1 MNARTL
7 ALCGALLLCL
17 LPVPARSEGWTAA
30 LAPRQTLPPVVI
42 SVDKARQRVT
52 LLQNSH
58 ETRTMRSLGEM
69 PCTTG
74 RKSGD
79 KESEGDL
86 KTPEGVYFALGEVRE
101 GLDHDRF
108 GDAAYPLN
116 YPNPV
121 DRLQGNTGS
130 GIFIHGRN
138 RGVGPRQTLGC
149 IVLENDDLA
158 RLGTHITPQI
168 TPVVVGENVAW
179 KNRGTQGPPADVG
192 IAAWGW
198 AATQERRETLFFDIY
213 NPVLYAQSMG
223 QPFGRFRADVLADFA
238 RREWVD
244 IRVTDL
250 RILEGPGYLV
260 TAFTQQTFPEG
271 TSGQRRLYWMRQA
284 EIWKI
289 VGEEWVPKSPA
300 RRTDYPSL
308 VDREI
313 RARLDECA
321 RAWDRRDL
329 KTLTRAYDRQATREE
344 HKGQAAIGQAL
355 ARELEKAVNPFR
367 GQTTVRITARGV
379 EARLTA
385 PGQPPRT
392 LLFRPANFDAW
403 VIVRDAAAGQS

>member
-1 MNARTL
+1 MSARTL
-7 ALCGALLLCL
+7 ALYAALLLCL
-17 LPVPARSEGWTAA
+17 FPSSARSEGWTAA
-30 LAPRQTLPPVVI
+30 LGPRPTLPPI
-42 SVDKARQRVT
+42 IIGVDKKQQRVT
-52 LLQNSH
+52 VIQNNH
-58 ETRTMRSLGEM
+58 AARTMRSLGDL

-79 KESEGDL
+79 KDSEGDL
-86 KTPEGVYFALGEVRE
+86 KTPEGVYFAQGEVRE
-101 GLDHDRF
+101 GLDHERF

-149 IVLENDDLA
+149 IVLENADLA

-168 TPVVVGENVAW
+168 TPVVVGESVAW
-179 KNRGTQGPPADVG
+179 KNRAAQGPSADVG

-198 AATQERRETLFFDIY
+198 AATQERRDTLFFDLY
-213 NPVLYAQSMG
+213 NPVLYATSMG

-238 RREWVD
+238 RREWLD
-244 IRVTDL
+244 IRVTNL
-250 RILEGPGYLV
+250 RIFEGPGYLV
-260 TAFTQQTFPEG
+260 TAFTQQTFPDG
-271 TSGQRRLYWMRQA
+271 PSGQRRLYWMRQA

-289 VGEEWVPKSPA
+289 VGEEWVPKSPD
-300 RRTDYPSL
+300 RRTDYPLL

-329 KTLTRAYDRQATREE
+329 KTLARAYDRAAVR
-344 HKGQAAIGQAL
+344 GQDTGKAIGQTL
-355 ARELEKAVNPFR
+355 ARELGSMPNPFR
-367 GQTTVRITARGV
+367 GEAATRITARGV
-379 EARLTA
+379 ETRLTA
-385 PGQPPRT
+385 QGQPPRT

-403 VIVRDAAAGQS
+403 VIVRDAVAVQP

>member
-1 MNARTL
+1 MNARIL
-7 ALCGALLLCL
+7 ALYAALLLCL
-17 LPVPARSEGWTAA
+17 LPSPARSEGWTAA
-30 LAPRQTLPPVVI
+30 LGPRSTLPPVI
-42 SVDKARQRVT
+42 IGVDKKQQRVT
-52 LLQNSH
+52 VIQNNH
-58 ETRTMRSLGEM
+58 EARTMQSLGEL

-86 KTPEGVYFALGEVRE
+86 KTPEGVYFVQGVARE

-138 RGVGPRQTLGC
+138 HGVGPRQTLGC

-158 RLGTHITPQI
+158 RLGTHITPQT
-168 TPVVVGENVAW
+168 TPVVVGESVAW
-179 KNRGTQGPPADVG
+179 KNRAAQGPPADVG

-198 AATQERRETLFFDIY
+198 AATQERRDTLFFDLY
-213 NPVLYAQSMG
+213 NPVLYAKSMG
-223 QPFGRFRADVLADFA
+223 QPFGRFRTEVLADFA
-238 RREWVD
+238 RREWID
-244 IRVTDL
+244 IRVTNL
-250 RILEGPGYLV
+250 RILEGPDYLV

-271 TSGQRRLYWMRQA
+271 PSGQRRLYWMRQV

-289 VGEEWVPKSPA
+289 VGEEWVPQSPD
-300 RRTDYPSL
+300 RRTNYPLL
-308 VDREI
+308 VGREI

-329 KTLTRAYDRQATREE
+329 KTLARAYDRLATR
-344 HKGQAAIGQAL
+344 GQDTGKAIAQTL
-355 ARELEKAVNPFR
+355 ARELESMANPFR
-367 GQTTVRITARGV
+367 GEATTRITAHGV
-379 EARLTA
+379 ETRLTA
-385 PGQPPRT
+385 QGMPTRT
-392 LLFRPANFDAW
+392 LLFRPGHFDAW
-403 VIVRDAAAGQS
+403 VIVRDSSAAQP